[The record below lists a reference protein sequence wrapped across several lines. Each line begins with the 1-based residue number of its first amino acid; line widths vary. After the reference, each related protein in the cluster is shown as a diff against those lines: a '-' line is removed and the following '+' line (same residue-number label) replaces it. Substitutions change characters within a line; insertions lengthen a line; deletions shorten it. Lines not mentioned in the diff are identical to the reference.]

1 MPAEQIRDLRVP
13 PGLLADVDQVLR
25 DHGVDAQPSAI
36 LHCLSWLPGEAIT
49 ASHSRIPIRGRD
61 DLCRLSRFR
70 TIKPRR

>member
-36 LHCLSWLPGEAIT
+36 LHCLSWLLQATPAD
-49 ASHSRIPIRGRD
+49 HQRD
-61 DLCRLSRFR
+61 LA
-70 TIKPRR
+70 

>member
-36 LHCLSWLPGEAIT
+36 VHCLSRLLQATPAD
-49 ASHSRIPIRGRD
+49 HQRD
-61 DLCRLSRFR
+61 LA
-70 TIKPRR
+70 